1 MSRGTLSVD
10 FKISRFTRLLGGT
23 SADMTKKGDGPAPA
37 MAPAESRGEAH
48 NISTPEKGA
57 SAARGDG
64 KPATTA
70 RKPSNASRNLMSN

>member
-23 SADMTKKGDGPAPA
+23 AANMMKKGEGLAPEL
-37 MAPAESRGEAH
+37 MPAESRGEVY
-48 NISTPEKGA
+48 NTSTPEKGA
-57 SAARGDG
+57 AAAKGDG

-70 RKPSNASRNLMSN
+70 RKPSNASRNLM